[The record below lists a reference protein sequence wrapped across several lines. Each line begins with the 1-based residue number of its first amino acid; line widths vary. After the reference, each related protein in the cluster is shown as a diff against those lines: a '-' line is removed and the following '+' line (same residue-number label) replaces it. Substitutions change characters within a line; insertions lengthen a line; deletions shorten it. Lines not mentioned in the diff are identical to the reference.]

1 MAAKKRIYICCGT
14 GIATSTVISK
24 KVNEMLK
31 ENNIAA
37 DISQCRITEVVSKV
51 QTLKPDLIISS
62 AQIITDLGDV
72 PVIVGRAF
80 LTGVNKQQVINQIIE
95 ILEK

>member
-24 KVNEMLK
+24 KVAEMLK
-31 ENNIAA
+31 EKNIMA
-37 DISQCRITEVVSKV
+37 DISQCKITEVVSKV
-51 QTLKPDLIISS
+51 QTLKPDLVISS
-62 AQIITDLGDV
+62 TQITADMGDV

-80 LTGVNKQQVINQIIE
+80 LTGVNKQQVINQILE
-95 ILEK
+95 ILAK

>member
-1 MAAKKRIYICCGT
+1 MAAKKRIYVCCGT

-51 QTLKPDLIISS
+51 QTLKPDLVISS
-62 AQIITDLGDV
+62 AQIMADLGDV

-95 ILEK
+95 ILAK